1 VTKTILPLEAPNAPL
16 FTLARRLRRFV
27 RLVLEKPLTLPLMP
41 RLDAWEDSD
50 VYSWSRRRRASKG
63 TLLRLRRRGLHILP

>member
-27 RLVLEKPLTLPLMP
+27 RLVLEKPLTLPLCPASTRGRTPMFTHG
-41 RLDAWEDSD
+41 LVEGE
-50 VYSWSRRRRASKG
+50 RRKG
-63 TLLRLRRRGLHILP
+63 PSYG